1 MGLKKITKEEFINR
15 VNSTFGDRYDCTG
28 VEFINMRTP
37 IFLFDKEKQD
47 YIRVIPNNLF
57 RKFKSSERSGRVKK
71 LTKKEFIERAKKIH
85 GNKYDYSKVKYIDYE
100 TPVTIICP
108 IHGEFQQSPNSH
120 LHSYGC
126 PKCGHKNINADRK
139 LTTEEFIKKAKEVHG
154 DKYDYSKV
162 EYKNNKTPVTIIC
175 PIHGEFK
182 QRPANHLSGNGCKK
196 CAVEESRLSKEIF
209 ITRSRLIH
217 GYKYDYSKVR
227 YVDSATKI
235 CIICPKH
242 GEFWQIPTDHLDGH
256 GCPFCNERKLEKET
270 REFLTKQ
277 NINFEFQKH
286 FDWLGRQSL
295 DFYLPD
301 YNIAIEYQGSQH
313 FESNEFFG
321 GEKSFNE
328 QVERDK
334 RKKSLCEQHNLSLIY
349 INFDENVDARLRG
362 IYGLQ
367 FVFYHLI
374 NYLL

>member
-100 TPVTIICP
+100 TPVRIICP

-126 PKCGHKNINADRK
+126 PKCGRKNINVDRK

-175 PIHGEFK
+175 PEHGEFK
-182 QRPANHLSGNGCKK
+182 QAPSNHLNGHGCKK
-196 CAVEESRLSKEIF
+196 CATETSKLTKELFVERAKLV
-209 ITRSRLIH
+209 H
-217 GYKYDYSKVR
+217 GDKYDYSKVK
-227 YVDSATKI
+227 YSGSQSKI
-235 CIICPKH
+235 CIICPEH
-242 GEFWQIPTDHLDGH
+242 GKFQQRATDHLMGH
-256 GCPFCNERKLEKET
+256 GCPICNERKLEKET
-270 REFLTKQ
+270 REFLIKQ
-277 NINFEFQKH
+277 NVSFEYQKH
-286 FDWLGRQSL
+286 FEWLGRQSL
-295 DFYLPD
+295 DFYLPEL
-301 YNIAIEYQGSQH
+301 NIAIECQGAQH
-313 FESNEFFG
+313 FEPNDFFG
-321 GEKSFNE
+321 GEKSFIE
-328 QVERDK
+328 QLERDN
-334 RKKSLCEQHNLSLIY
+334 RKKALCEKHNLQLFY
-349 INFDENVDARLRG
+349 VNFDDNVEGKLRCILEN
-362 IYGLQ
+362 
-367 FVFYHLI
+367 
-374 NYLL
+374 

>member
-28 VEFINMRTP
+28 VEFISMRTP

-108 IHGEFQQSPNSH
+108 IHGEFQQTPNSH

-126 PKCGHKNINADRK
+126 PKCGRKNINADRK

-162 EYKNNKTPVTIIC
+162 EYKTNKTPVTIIC

-301 YNIAIEYQGSQH
+301 YNIAIECQGSQH
-313 FESNEFFG
+313 FEPNEFFG

-334 RKKSLCEQHNLSLIY
+334 RKKNLCEQHNLSLIY
-349 INFDENVDARLRG
+349 VNFDENVDARLRG
-362 IYGLQ
+362 IFGL
-367 FVFYHLI
+367 
-374 NYLL
+374 

>member
-100 TPVTIICP
+100 TPVRIICP

-126 PKCGHKNINADRK
+126 PKGGRKNINADRK

-162 EYKNNKTPVTIIC
+162 EYKNDKTPVTIIC

-182 QRPANHLSGNGCKK
+182 QRPANHLNGNGCKK
-196 CAVEESRLSKEIF
+196 CAVEESRLSKELF
-209 ITRSRLIH
+209 VERAKLVH
-217 GYKYDYSKVR
+217 GDKYDYSKVK
-227 YVDSATKI
+227 YSGSQSKI
-235 CIICPKH
+235 CVICPEH
-242 GEFWQIPTDHLDGH
+242 GKFQQRATDHLMRH
-256 GCPFCNERKLEKET
+256 GSPICTERKLEKET
-270 REFLTKQ
+270 REFLIKQ
-277 NINFEFQKH
+277 NVSFEYQKH
-286 FDWLGRQSL
+286 FEWLGRQSL
-295 DFYLPD
+295 DFYLPEL
-301 YNIAIEYQGSQH
+301 NIAIECQGAQH
-313 FESNEFFG
+313 FEPNDFFG
-321 GEKSFNE
+321 GEKSFIE
-328 QVERDK
+328 QLERDN
-334 RKKSLCEQHNLSLIY
+334 RKKALCEKHNLQLFY
-349 INFDENVDARLRG
+349 INFDDNVEGKLRCILEN
-362 IYGLQ
+362 
-367 FVFYHLI
+367 
-374 NYLL
+374 

>member
-1 MGLKKITKEEFINR
+1 MRKITKEEFINR
-15 VNSTFGDRYDCTG
+15 VNSTFGDRYDCTE
-28 VEFINMRTP
+28 VEFINMYTP

-57 RKFKSSERSGRVKK
+57 RKFKSSERSGRIKK
-71 LTKKEFIERAKKIH
+71 LTKKKFIERAKKIH
-85 GNKYDYSKVKYIDYE
+85 GNKYKYSKVKYIDYE
-100 TPVTIICP
+100 TPVRIICP

-126 PKCGHKNINADRK
+126 PKCGRKSINADRK

-175 PIHGEFK
+175 PIHGEFR
-182 QRPANHLSGNGCKK
+182 QRPANHLNGNGCKK

-242 GEFWQIPTDHLDGH
+242 GEFWQLPTDHLDGH
-256 GCPFCNERKLEKET
+256 GCPCCNERKLEKET

-301 YNIAIEYQGSQH
+301 YNIAIECQGSQH
-313 FESNEFFG
+313 FEPNEFFG

-328 QVERDK
+328 QVKRDN
-334 RKKSLCEQHNLSLIY
+334 RKKP
-349 INFDENVDARLRG
+349 LRTT
-362 IYGLQ
+362 
-367 FVFYHLI
+367 
-374 NYLL
+374 